1 MAYGSAVGAHGD
13 DVGWMLRFC
22 LVLSCLLVFSLSPPV
37 SFPFPSPPLFSHTTL
52 SLSTSKSWPCPRTV
66 STTHTHKNL
75 PTARF
80 NRLVVVIQL
89 AEPPGPSFCRLEITR
104 LPVQS
109 GYGLRRL
116 FLDGAGAAIMQE
128 SSSKPLDSHC
138 CSWRGRA
145 SIGSEGLSKTG
156 A

>member
-1 MAYGSAVGAHGD
+1 M
-13 DVGWMLRFC
+13 DVAFLSC
-22 LVLSCLLVFSLSPPV
+22 LVLSCLLVFSLCLPLS
-37 SFPFPSPPLFSHTTL
+37 LFSFSSSSLSHNSL

-66 STTHTHKNL
+66 STTHTHKIP

-145 SIGSEGLSKTG
+145 SIGSKGLSKTG